1 MAGPVVKAIVLAAG
15 RSSRMGAE
23 KLFLPW
29 RGGSVLRAT
38 VSNVLGAEFN
48 EVLVVS
54 GGNAGQV
61 TAALE
66 GLPVR
71 MVENPRFAVGMHSSI
86 RAGVKA
92 LGACDFFA
100 VCLGDQP
107 TIPAPLYAQLGREV
121 GEESLL
127 APAISGKRGNPVF
140 ISSALI
146 PEILAHEDDDR
157 GCAYLF

>member
-1 MAGPVVKAIVLAAG
+1 
-15 RSSRMGAE
+15 
-23 KLFLPW
+23 
-29 RGGSVLRAT
+29 
-38 VSNVLGAEFN
+38 
-48 EVLVVS
+48 
-54 GGNAGQV
+54 
-61 TAALE
+61 
-66 GLPVR
+66 PVR

-107 TIPAPLYAQLGREV
+107 TIPALVYAELRSEV

-127 APAISGKRGNPVF
+127 APANSGKRGSPVF

-157 GCAYLF
+157 GCAYLFQSHAAKLVEVIDPSIFQDLDTPEDYAALK